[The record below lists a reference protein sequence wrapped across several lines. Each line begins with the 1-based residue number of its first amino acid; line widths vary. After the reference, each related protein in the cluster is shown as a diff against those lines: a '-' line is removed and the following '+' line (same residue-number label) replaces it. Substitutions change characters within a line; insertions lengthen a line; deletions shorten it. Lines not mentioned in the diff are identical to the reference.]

1 MSHGGVR
8 GVLGV
13 VVVLIMAG
21 LYNMQVEATSNA
33 TLEALTQY
41 MDRRA
46 ANVRALTTKVEDL
59 WTLRCGRV
67 RNSDAIHTTHR
78 HDSARTDPRAPTCP
92 VQDVREC
99 KTKSYSACGSKLGV
113 PASQLT
119 CQPDETFTTEP
130 PACCAGS
137 GTLVSL
143 QHSVVKVP
151 TAVDAPDEGMTEA
164 QRESICAFT
173 DLDKVSAVAGFCGC
187 LVAICCVA
195 LG

>member
-1 MSHGGVR
+1 
-8 GVLGV
+8 
-13 VVVLIMAG
+13 
-21 LYNMQVEATSNA
+21 MQS
-33 TLEALTQY
+33 TLH
-41 MDRRA
+41 
-46 ANVRALTTKVEDL
+46 V
-59 WTLRCGRV
+59 
-67 RNSDAIHTTHR
+67 HR

-143 QHSVVKVP
+143 QHSVVKAP

-164 QRESICAFT
+164 QRESVCAFT
-173 DLDKVSAVAGFCGC
+173 DLDKVNAAPVVDCFCC
-187 LVAICCVA
+187 LVGAAPTVCCWFGLTA
-195 LG
+195 GD